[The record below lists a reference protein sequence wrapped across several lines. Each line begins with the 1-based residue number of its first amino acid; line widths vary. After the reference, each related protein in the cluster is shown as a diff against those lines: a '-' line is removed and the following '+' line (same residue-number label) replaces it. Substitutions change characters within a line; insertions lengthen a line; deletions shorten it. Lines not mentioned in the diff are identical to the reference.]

1 MAEDTGK
8 QGETHASA
16 ANAPGAA
23 PAAGGHAKVSP
34 WREAMNSMAVPVL
47 AVFTALVVSGVL
59 ILASDVAVL
68 TAYSHLLGNPGG
80 ALAATW
86 KAIADAYGSLFLGAI
101 GDPGQIAAALGTY
114 FSTGETKPLLAAFW
128 PLSESLVTSTPYMF
142 AGLAVALGFKC
153 SLFNIGAEGQIY
165 IGALAAAWIGYSVT
179 GLPGIIHMPLAFLGG
194 AAAAGLWGAIPGYLR
209 AKTGA
214 HEVINTIMMNYIA
227 FRLAD
232 WLVNGP
238 MKRGGAQGYI
248 PITPSILPTAEILQF
263 FPDPVRFHLGFF
275 MALGFAVLVYW
286 FLWKTTL
293 GFEIRT
299 VGANVR
305 AARYSGIS
313 VGRNIVLAMALSGA
327 LAGMAGA
334 NEVLA
339 VNHNVAGAFSPGY
352 GFDSIALALLGNSHP
367 LGVVLASLLFGTLRN
382 GATRMQSVAS
392 IPVDIIVIV
401 QAMVIMFIAAPAII
415 RWIYR
420 LKEAKG
426 AEIVST
432 GGWGK

>member
-1 MAEDTGK
+1 LVEEKIEKGISSSLPQEKPREKRT
-8 QGETHASA
+8 SA
-16 ANAPGAA
+16 
-23 PAAGGHAKVSP
+23 
-34 WREAMNSMAVPVL
+34 WRQALSSLLVPVL
-47 AVFTALVVSGVL
+47 AIFTALVVSAVL
-59 ILASDVAVL
+59 ILISDVNVL
-68 TAYSHLLGNPGG
+68 AAYGTFFRNPAG

-86 KAIADAYGSLFLGAI
+86 KAVADAYGALFLGAI
-101 GDPGQIAAALGTY
+101 GNPAEMVQAISNY
-114 FSTGETKPLLAAFW
+114 FATGDIKLLLVAFW
-128 PLSESLVTSTPYMF
+128 PLSESLVTSTPYIF
-142 AGLAVALGFKC
+142 AGLAVAVGFKC
-153 SLFNIGAEGQIY
+153 NLFNIGAEGQLY
-165 IGALAAAWIGYSVT
+165 IGALASAWIGYGIK
-179 GLPGIIHMPLAFLGG
+179 GLPFIIHMPLAFLGG
-194 AAAAGLWGAIPGYLR
+194 ALAAAIWGGIPGYLR

-238 MKRGGAQGYI
+238 MKRGGAAGHI
-248 PITPSILPTAEILQF
+248 PITPSVLPSAVIPKF
-263 FPDPVRFHLGFF
+263 FPDPMRFHAGFF
-275 MALGFAVLVYW
+275 MALGIAALVYW

-299 VGANVR
+299 VGANIR
-305 AARYSGIS
+305 AARYGGIN
-313 VGRNIVLAMALSGA
+313 VGRNTILAMALSGA

-339 VNHNVAGAFSPGY
+339 VNYNVAGAFSPGY

-382 GATRMQSVAS
+382 GATKMQSLAS
-392 IPVDIIVIV
+392 IPIDIIVIV

-420 LKEAKG
+420 LKAEGGLEA
-426 AEIVST
+426 VLT